1 MVRARIGVLALQGDF
16 AEHLKILEGCGYR
29 VAVVRSKHDLESV
42 NALIIPGGESTT
54 ILKLINRLGLRDPLT
69 KHIADGMPVFGTC
82 AGAIVLARRVSDGGF
97 GGVAAASRYDLGA
110 PEAANPPK
118 SSREEPLGLL
128 DVSITRN
135 AYGRQV
141 DSFEADLDVEGFD
154 EPVKGVF
161 IRAPVIDEVGT
172 EVETMASWGD
182 RPVLVRS
189 NNLLASTFHPELAGE
204 HRIHKYFVEHMIA
217 S

>member
-1 MVRARIGVLALQGDF
+1 MVKARIGVLALQGDF
-16 AEHLKILEGCGYR
+16 AEHLKILEACGYR
-29 VAVVRSKHDLESV
+29 VAVVRSKQDLESV

-54 ILKLINRLGLRDPLT
+54 ILKLIDRLGLRDPLT
-69 KHIADGMPVFGTC
+69 KHITDGMPVFGTC
-82 AGAIVLARRVSDGGF
+82 AGAIVLAQRVSDGGF
-97 GGVAAASRYDLGA
+97 GGAAL
-110 PEAANPPK
+110 K
-118 SSREEPLGLL
+118 TSREAPLGLL
-128 DVSITRN
+128 DVTITRN
-135 AYGRQV
+135 GYGRQV
-141 DSFEADLDVEGFD
+141 DSFEADLHVQGFQGL
-154 EPVKGVF
+154 VKGIF

-172 EVETMASWGD
+172 EVETMAAWGD

>member
-1 MVRARIGVLALQGDF
+1 MVRAKIGVLALQGDF

-29 VAVVRSKHDLESV
+29 VAVVRSKQDLESV
-42 NALIIPGGESTT
+42 NALIFPGGESTT
-54 ILKLINRLGLRDPLT
+54 ILKLIDRLGLRDALT
-69 KHIADGMPVFGTC
+69 KKIADGMPAFGTC
-82 AGAIVLARRVSDGGF
+82 AGAIVLAQRVSDG
-97 GGVAAASRYDLGA
+97 
-110 PEAANPPK
+110 
-118 SSREEPLGLL
+118 EEPLGLL
-128 DVSITRN
+128 DVTITRN

-141 DSFEADLDVEGFD
+141 DSFEADLDVEGFE

-161 IRAPVIDEVGT
+161 IRAPVIDEVGA

-182 RPVLVRS
+182 RPVLVRA

-204 HRIHKYFVEHMIA
+204 HRIHKYFVEQMIA